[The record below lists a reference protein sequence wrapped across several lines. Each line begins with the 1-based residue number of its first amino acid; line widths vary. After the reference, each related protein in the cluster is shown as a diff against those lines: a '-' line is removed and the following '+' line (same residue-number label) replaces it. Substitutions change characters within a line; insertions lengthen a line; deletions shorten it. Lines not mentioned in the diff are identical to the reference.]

1 LYSAFSVDEAAAV
14 SPPSLASPELSELEQ
29 PASTMAPAA
38 RAAIITLLD
47 FINVPFFRD
56 GEPSVSLSP
65 LVLERSNT
73 SESCCDRHHLA
84 GEFRGQLPHCYQR
97 GAQLAAERAPTP

>member
-1 LYSAFSVDEAAAV
+1 MVRVVRDEHDGHATILRLKDV
-14 SPPSLASPELSELEQ
+14 LEHH
-29 PASTMAPAA
+29 AG
-38 RAAIITLLD
+38 LLD

-65 LVLERSNT
+65 MILERSNI